1 MILIVGA
8 SGAVGIPT
16 IKALAK
22 RGAELRALT
31 SNEKSAANLR
41 ELGVAETMVG
51 DFRSEHDVKRSMA
64 GAASVFLVTPRF
76 TEDEDEIG
84 LRIVEAA
91 RNEGVGHFVFSSAFH
106 PQMTKMNHHWTKL
119 LVEEAVIESGLD
131 FTILQPAMFMQN
143 VAVEWRVITEQ
154 GIYPRPYSPDRKMAL
169 VDTED
174 LGEAGAIVLTEDGY
188 KGATFELCGPDS
200 LTQAEMAAILSEYL
214 GRPIQAVQRDL
225 GEWEIW
231 ARERGWSEW
240 GIDTYLKMSNHYDA
254 HGYPGGNPLVLRTI
268 LGRDPGN
275 YRDFVQRF
283 VAARSPGE

>member
-16 IKALAK
+16 IRALAK
-22 RGAELRALT
+22 RGADLRALT

-41 ELGVAETMVG
+41 ELGVQDAMVG
-51 DFRSEHDVKRSMA
+51 DFRSDDDVKRAMT
-64 GAASVFLVTPRF
+64 GADSVFLVTPRF
-76 TEDEDEIG
+76 TEDEAEIG
-84 LRIVEAA
+84 LRTVAA
-91 RNEGVGHFVFSSAFH
+91 AQAEGVGHFVFSSAFH

-119 LVEEAVIESGLD
+119 LIEEAVIESGLD

-143 VAVEWRVITEQ
+143 VNVEWPVISEK
-154 GIYPRPYSPDRKMAL
+154 GIYPRPYSPNRKMAL

-188 KGATFELCGPDS
+188 KGATFELCGSDS
-200 LTQAEMAAILSEYL
+200 LTQAEMADILSGFL
-214 GRPIQAVQRDL
+214 GKPIKAIQRDL
-225 GEWEIW
+225 GEWESW

-240 GIDTYLKMSNHYDA
+240 GIDTYIRMSNHYDA

-268 LGRDPGN
+268 LGREPGN
-275 YRDFVQRF
+275 YRGFAERF
-283 VAARSPGE
+283 VAARR

>member
-16 IKALAK
+16 IKALVR
-22 RGAELRALT
+22 RGADLRALT

-41 ELGVAETMVG
+41 ELGVRETLVG
-51 DFRSEHDVKRSMA
+51 DFRSDDDVKRAMA
-64 GAASVFLVTPRF
+64 GANSVFLVTPRF
-76 TEDEDEIG
+76 TEDEAEIG
-84 LRIVEAA
+84 LRTVTAA
-91 RNEGVGHFVFSSAFH
+91 KAEGVGHFVFSSAFH

-119 LVEEAVIESGLD
+119 LIEEAVIESGLD

-143 VAVEWRVITEQ
+143 VNVEWSVISEK
-154 GIYPRPYSPDRKMAL
+154 GIYPRPYSPHQKMAL

-188 KGATFELCGPDS
+188 KGATFELCGSDS
-200 LTQAEMAAILSEYL
+200 LTQAEMAEILSGFL
-214 GRPIQAVQRDL
+214 GKPIQAVQRDL

-231 ARERGWSEW
+231 AREHGWSEW
-240 GIDTYLKMSNHYDA
+240 GIDTYIKMSNHYDA

-268 LGRDPGN
+268 LGREPGT
-275 YRDFVQRF
+275 YRDFAERF
-283 VAARSPGE
+283 VAART